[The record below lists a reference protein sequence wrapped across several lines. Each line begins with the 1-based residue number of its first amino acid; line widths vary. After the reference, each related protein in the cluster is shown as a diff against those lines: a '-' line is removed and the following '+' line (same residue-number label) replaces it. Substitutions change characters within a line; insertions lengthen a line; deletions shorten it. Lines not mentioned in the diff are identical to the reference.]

1 MTVRE
6 YLSNSSS
13 PLELAQKLLKIDV
26 GILKLHAMKYY
37 MAMQITDVEV
47 FPNDKEGLI
56 KIPESF
62 HGRLYHK
69 GEGIR
74 PDDGEN
80 DDIIQLC
87 VLGVCAYKP
96 LTIRYINRDYVQMIV
111 DDFNKKDENGN
122 IVEPTF
128 VNQMPDM
135 LKDYYTGVFRYGD
148 LGLLTDF
155 YVKNYYKY
163 DDEFNI
169 DRTGNNV
176 SKANGKT
183 KVYCT
188 AAGKYMS
195 ESDSAFASILLL
207 PALLALI
214 YILAV
219 VVYFIF
225 IK

>member
-13 PLELAQKLLKIDV
+13 PSELAQKLLKIDA
-26 GILKLHAMKYY
+26 GILKLHAMQYY

-47 FPNDKEGLI
+47 FPDDKEGLI

-62 HGRLYHK
+62 HGRLYRI

-80 DDIIQLC
+80 NDIIQLC

-111 DDFNKKDENGN
+111 NDFNQKDENGN
-122 IVEPTF
+122 LIEPAFTIK
-128 VNQMPDM
+128 MPDM
-135 LKDYYTGVFRYGD
+135 MRDYYTDVFRYGD
-148 LGLLTDF
+148 LGSLMNF
-155 YVKNYYKY
+155 FAQNYYKY
-163 DDEFNI
+163 DEEFNI
-169 DRTGNNV
+169 ARIGNNV
-176 SKANGKT
+176 SKSDGKR
-183 KVYCT
+183 KAYYN
-188 AAGKYMS
+188 AAGKHMS
-195 ESDSAFASILLL
+195 ENDSAFASILLL
-207 PALLALI
+207 PALLTLI